1 MTLFNDF
8 LSLIYPR
15 QCEACGNTLLDE
27 EKYICI
33 QCLVNLPKSKN
44 TIKRGNEILNVLAGR
59 VLLESAN
66 YLYSFEKKG
75 AVQNLLHAIK
85 YQDQKELASYLGELL
100 AKEMLEQVQSQTI
113 DYLIPIPLHAKKQ
126 KKRGYNQSEFFASGI
141 SKQIHKP
148 ILTKILIRTIETS
161 TQTKKRKYQRWENV
175 EGIFKLQQPEQLQNK
190 HILLVDDV
198 VTTGATIEAA
208 WQVLKE
214 VEGLKISVASIA
226 FAQKN

>member
-15 QCEACGNTLLDE
+15 QCEACGGILLE
-27 EKYICI
+27 QEKYICI
-33 QCLVNLPKSKN
+33 QCLVDLPKSKN
-44 TIKRGNEILNVLAGR
+44 SVKNGNEIFNTLLGR
-59 VLLESAN
+59 VPLESAT
-66 YLYSFEKKG
+66 YLYSFEKSG
-75 AVQNLLHAIK
+75 PVQNLLHAIK
-85 YQDQKELASYLGELL
+85 YQDQKELATFLGEQL
-100 AKEMLEQVQSQTI
+100 AKEFNDLVQSQTI
-113 DYLIPIPLHAKKQ
+113 DCLIPIPLHAKKL
-126 KKRGYNQSEFFASGI
+126 KSRGYNQSEFFAKGI
-141 SKQIHKP
+141 SIQLQKP
-148 ILTKILIRTIETS
+148 ILNQNLIRIVETS

-214 VEGLKISVASIA
+214 VEGLRISVASIA